1 MRLVLGCKQGQSQ
14 GGEWLKSVYLQEA
27 IRKAKFKD
35 EKSNRQIALELG
47 ISRNTVRKIVT
58 QARVTVPEYKR
69 SKPIQAPVM
78 GSFIPVIEA
87 WLEADRRAPRKQ
99 QHTSKRIY
107 DRLVEEYQFQGSER
121 RVREVVAALRE
132 KPKEAYLPLAFEPGE
147 MAQVDWIEDL
157 RVMIAGRL
165 CKVQVL
171 NLVLNYSGSVYC
183 EAFEHARQEAFF
195 QGQRNAF
202 EFWGGV
208 PGTVTYDNL
217 KSAVQKILEG
227 RNREENT
234 RFVAFRSAYLFDSRF
249 CNPARGNEKGRVENM
264 VKFVQ
269 RNLFTPIPQVDSL
282 AELNALLRER
292 CTAYLSHTQARQAEP
307 VGERLQAEQDHFL
320 PLPQFPPECCRI
332 EPVKVSKTS
341 LVQFETNR
349 YSVPS
354 EYAYQTLHLKAFVD
368 RIEITD
374 REKTIAVHSRISG
387 KFQESIRFEHY
398 AKLLE
403 RKPGGQQHLKAKDKQ
418 PLPARG
424 LKPEP
429 SPYPQVHVQAPNLT
443 QYSKL
448 LRSIQYDPT
457 TGTFTGNPSQETTS
471 SQYAQAVPQ
480 TGVSSR

>member
-1 MRLVLGCKQGQSQ
+1 MSCKPIRFHKTWWGYKSTHSRSGLSFPSQKTGDGIVKVIRPGAWHLGCKKGQGQ

-35 EKSNRQIALELG
+35 GKSNRQIASELG
-47 ISRNTVRKIVT
+47 ISRNTVKKIVT

-87 WLEADRRAPRKQ
+87 WLAADSRAPRKQ

-107 DRLVEEYQFQGSER
+107 DRLVEEYQFPGSER

-157 RVMIAGRL
+157 RVVIAGKP

-171 NLVLNYSGSVYC
+171 NLVLNYSGAVYC

-195 QGQRNAF
+195 QGHANAF
-202 EFWGGV
+202 AFWGGV
-208 PGTVTYDNL
+208 PGTLTYDNL

-227 RNREENT
+227 KNREENQ
-234 RFVAFRSAYLFDSRF
+234 RFVAFRSAYLFDSHF

-264 VKFVQ
+264 VKFVE

-282 AELNALLRER
+282 AELNVLLRKR
-292 CTAYLSHTQARQAEP
+292 CQMYLNHTQARQNETVA
-307 VGERLQAEQDHFL
+307 ERLRQEQAHFL
-320 PLPQFPPECCRI
+320 SLPKFPTECCRVI
-332 EPVKVSKTS
+332 PVKVSKSS

-349 YSVPS
+349 YSVPT
-354 EYAYQTLHLKAFVD
+354 EYAYQTLHLKAFV
-368 RIEITD
+368 
-374 REKTIAVHSRISG
+374 
-387 KFQESIRFEHY
+387 
-398 AKLLE
+398 E
-403 RKPGGQQHLKAKDKQ
+403 RVTGVRNLGPVEGRDFYPKGH
-418 PLPARG
+418 PLPYALKCYGCGQVACGKGESRNESQSIHRGANSPG
-424 LKPEP
+424 LKRGR
-429 SPYPQVHVQAPNLT
+429 N
-443 QYSKL
+443 
-448 LRSIQYDPT
+448 RW
-457 TGTFTGNPSQETTS
+457 QEGCRP
-471 SQYAQAVPQ
+471 AA
-480 TGVSSR
+480 